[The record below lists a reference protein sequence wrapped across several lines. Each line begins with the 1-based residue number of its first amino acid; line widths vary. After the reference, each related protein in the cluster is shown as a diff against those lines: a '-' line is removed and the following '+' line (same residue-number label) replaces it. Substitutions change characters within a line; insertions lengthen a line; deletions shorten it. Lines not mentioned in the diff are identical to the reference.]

1 MAGHRE
7 LRRSLFELRAEK
19 RFLIT
24 IKASSRV
31 ARGRSSGFVR
41 MKTGGCNKYLKALER
56 VKGIEPSYSA
66 WKAAA
71 LPLSYTR
78 VGADQLSRQ
87 GRGLNRQAPVQPL
100 NMRRIPAYTD
110 VSINNERR

>member
-1 MAGHRE
+1 
-7 LRRSLFELRAEK
+7 LRAEK

-78 VGADQLSRQ
+78 VLANKTGHFLHF
-87 GRGLNRQAPVQPL
+87 
-100 NMRRIPAYTD
+100 
-110 VSINNERR
+110 